1 MKGART
7 NVSDGMAQLASEGS
21 STSVVNYNTLN
32 NSGFVDQTIGAEW
45 NLLRVQERLEVLSPV
60 WYYESLWNSVKVYDL
75 P

>member
-60 WYYESLWNSVKVYDL
+60 WCYESLWNSVKVYDL